1 MKKLTAI
8 MIVCMFILITI
19 PVTVAMRIDLEP
31 EPKTGD
37 VGWTFLRGIITKPQL
52 KNGGNDVTFRA
63 LFVHYRTHWMGT
75 TQWGVLHGFQKIT
88 LPNDYLGVMRNHYVF
103 AKFDGRLL
111 ESE

>member
-1 MKKLTAI
+1 MEKLKI
-8 MIVCMFILITI
+8 FIIVGMLLLITL
-19 PVTVAMRIDLEP
+19 PVTIGTRIEP
-31 EPKTGD
+31 EPNTGD

-63 LFVHYRTHWMGT
+63 ICVHYRTHWMGT

-88 LPNDYLGVMRNHYVF
+88 LPNEYLGVMRNHYVF
-103 AKFDGRLL
+103 AKFDGRLP